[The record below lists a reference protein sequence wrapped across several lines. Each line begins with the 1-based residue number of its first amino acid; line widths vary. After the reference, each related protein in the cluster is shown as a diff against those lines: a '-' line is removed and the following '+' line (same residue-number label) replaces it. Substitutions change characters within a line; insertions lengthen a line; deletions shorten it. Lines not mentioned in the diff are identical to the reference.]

1 MKGPDMT
8 ASEKRHFHRV
18 GHDAAATLSHAGRAW
33 PCTVEDLSLKGGMV
47 KLAEASPL
55 DPDQTYTLRIHL
67 SHSIHIDMAVTPAH
81 QEGIHVGFRC
91 VSIDTDSVAQL
102 RRLVEL
108 NLGDSDLLE
117 RDMHELI
124 RG

>member
-1 MKGPDMT
+1 
-8 ASEKRHFHRV
+8 
-18 GHDAAATLSHAGRAW
+18 
-33 PCTVEDLSLKGGMV
+33 MV
-47 KLAEASPL
+47 KLAEEAQI
-55 DPDQTYTLRIHL
+55 DPSQTYALRIDL
-67 SHSIHIDMAVTPAH
+67 SDSIHIDMAVTPAH

>member
-1 MKGPDMT
+1 MT
-8 ASEKRHFHRV
+8 TDEKRHFHRV
-18 GHDAAATLSHAGRAW
+18 GHDAPANLSLAGQTW

-47 KLAEASPL
+47 KLAEAWPV
-55 DPDQTYTLRIHL
+55 DPGQSYTLRIRL
-67 SHSIHIDMAVTPAH
+67 THSIHIDMAVTLAH
-81 QEGIHVGFRC
+81 QEGAHVGFRC
-91 VSIDTDSVAQL
+91 VGIDGDSIIQL